1 MKNEEEN
8 ALEEGKNV
16 LKNVRIRLIVSEADN
31 LYSKENM
38 GSPKE
43 AIAVMSELLSTLDR
57 EYVCVVNLD
66 VKSRPINYNLV
77 SVGDISSAYVP
88 IQNVFKSAIL
98 SNSCRVMLFH
108 SHPSGDCSPSTEDY
122 VMTERVIQAGKLLNV
137 PVVDHIIIA
146 GGSGNYYSF
155 RENNYGLFEDPINK
169 NVIED
174 IIKDREK
181 TEKKPKN
188 KSNKQ
193 KVSTDTEKKTK
204 KARIK

>member
-1 MKNEEEN
+1 MKQKEEN
-8 ALEEGKNV
+8 KETTESV
-16 LKNVRIRLIVSEADN
+16 LQNVRIRLVVSEADN
-31 LYSKENM
+31 LYSKEHM

-43 AIAVMSELLSTLDR
+43 AISVMSELLSTLDR
-57 EYVCVVNLD
+57 EYVCVVNMD

-77 SVGDISSAYVP
+77 SVGDIACAQVP

-98 SNSCRVMLFH
+98 SNSSSIMLFH

-122 VMTERVIQAGKLLNV
+122 VMTERVIQAGKLMNI

-146 GGSGNYYSF
+146 GGNGDHYSF
-155 RENNYGLFEDPINK
+155 RENNYGLFEGPINK

-181 TEKKPKN
+181 KEKKPGYRT
-188 KSNKQ
+188 SKQ
-193 KVSTDTEKKTK
+193 KVAEENEKKTRK
-204 KARIK
+204 GRVK